1 VTGSNEIFV
10 AGGSLRKFIGRG
22 ANSRQVA
29 VLESVS
35 ADMWSLNIHERCSW
49 TPRAPMKR
57 ARCQFSLIVVDRCSA
72 LNFSTALQMV
82 IEPASSQ
89 KQSSVLPILYFIY
102 IY

>member
-10 AGGSLRKFIGRG
+10 AGGSLRKLIGRG

-49 TPRAPMKR
+49 TQRAPMKR
-57 ARCQFSLIVVDRCSA
+57 ARCQFSLVVVDRCSA

-82 IEPASSQ
+82 IPANSQ